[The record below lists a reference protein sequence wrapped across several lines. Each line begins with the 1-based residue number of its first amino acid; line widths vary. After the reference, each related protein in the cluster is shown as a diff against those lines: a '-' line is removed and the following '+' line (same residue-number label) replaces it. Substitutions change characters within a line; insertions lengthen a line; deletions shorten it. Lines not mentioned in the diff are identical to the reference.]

1 MTKGNI
7 CKPFRGATIVK
18 VNIKKTGKE
27 MFSQKKLAIVPF
39 TIYNGQIIF
48 PSTDQSIRTK
58 RNKHRA
64 HSKDGGGGPVRPAVR
79 VP

>member
-1 MTKGNI
+1 
-7 CKPFRGATIVK
+7 
-18 VNIKKTGKE
+18 